1 MDTFTASLIALLI
14 GVAISGSSAAIALIQ
29 YKAENQDKLLEL
41 EHREKTVENRENR
54 LRLKLLRIEG
64 AIK

>member
-1 MDTFTASLIALLI
+1 MDTFTASLASLLI
-14 GVAISGSSAAIALIQ
+14 GVAISGSAAAVAFNQ
-29 YKAENQDKLLEL
+29 YKVDNQDKLQEL

-64 AIK
+64 IIK